1 MHFNCRVCEETEI
14 ILIKPWHWG
23 ESKGFSIGRATNYI
37 VPKQTLA
44 HWRRQRTCSH
54 LDYSDGYL
62 IKRALCKYDTARSQD
77 GHRQTQKLAVN
88 RATPWPSW
96 LRCIDKQANRI
107 RTHLQPWKN
116 AITLPQNLFL
126 CILSLCFKNKILS
139 VRVVWQIM
147 GREKEIA
154 INTIK

>member
-37 VPKQTLA
+37 VPKQILT

-107 RTHLQPWKN
+107 RTHLQPWYEKMQSHCRKISFC
-116 AITLPQNLFL
+116 ASFL
-126 CILSLCFKNKILS
+126 YALKTKFWVCVSFGK
-139 VRVVWQIM
+139 
-147 GREKEIA
+147 
-154 INTIK
+154 